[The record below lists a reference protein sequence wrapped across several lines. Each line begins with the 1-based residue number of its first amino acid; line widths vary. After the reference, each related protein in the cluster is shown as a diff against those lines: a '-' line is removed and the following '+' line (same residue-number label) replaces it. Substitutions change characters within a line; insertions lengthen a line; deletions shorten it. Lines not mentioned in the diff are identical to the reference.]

1 MITDTLSLLLSQS
14 AASKLRELQVRCD
27 REHKA
32 IGITYIE
39 ESRQSRR
46 YGELSHNVGWEITLF
61 DMDSVATLP
70 GWYTVEDLTVFV
82 PSNHLLYLLKGK
94 TLDYMEGEFVIVDS
108 SGSTSTS

>member
-1 MITDTLSLLLSQS
+1 
-14 AASKLRELQVRCD
+14 
-27 REHKA
+27 
-32 IGITYIE
+32 
-39 ESRQSRR
+39 
-46 YGELSHNVGWEITLF
+46 
-61 DMDSVATLP
+61 MDSVATLP